1 VIDVSDI
8 AQTGEYL
15 IAKSPDNGW
24 YYAKI
29 TEDLEQPQWESLVTP
44 DPTGKLNVIGEM
56 AYQVDDTDVFW
67 VDALLCNSAE
77 VDDVNPFAIYVDPR
91 DDEVKIKEWTNTLP
105 DDEDGTPNSMPRA
118 GVCTMWGDF
127 LVLGDIIWKA
137 DPDQPLT
144 SGNVSRYRHALWF
157 SIPGRPDRWDPIDVI
172 EMGQKSG
179 NNLVQGMHPLEAG
192 LIVVTKSL
200 VVLLQGPPD
209 DFIYRELRSGISN
222 TTRYGIASWPFQG
235 GVVWADAENGVWFT
249 NGEVV
254 LRLDEVVDLKD
265 CTAVATWNQYIF
277 VSTRNDVRAFRIIGE
292 SGAWTT
298 LAETFAFSKMT
309 RTDKLLFGLE
319 LADSDRK
326 IAVFD
331 LISEQRGVFDGRLV
345 RSTIRTRPLPGFGHD
360 VVFWH
365 RAGVR
370 AKGLGRVV
378 RFVSRPSANPDDR
391 GYEVRISGD
400 LRRRFDYVF
409 DCHGPSIEATFDVD
423 FEGDVTVEHMTV
435 WEHGGRTEK

>member
-1 VIDVSDI
+1 MIDISDI
-8 AQTGEYL
+8 AQIGQYL
-15 IAKSPDNGW
+15 IAKSPNNGW
-24 YYAKI
+24 YYAEI
-29 TEDLEQPQWESLVTP
+29 PADLEQPSWQSLTTP
-44 DPTGKLNVIGEM
+44 DMTGKLQVIGEM

-77 VDDVNPFAIYVDPR
+77 VDDVDPFAIYVDPR
-91 DDEVKIKEWTNTLP
+91 DNELKIKQWSNTLP
-105 DDEDGTPNSMPRA
+105 DDEDGTPDSMPRA

-157 SIPGRPDRWDPIDVI
+157 SIPGRPDRFDPIDVI

-192 LIVVTKSL
+192 LVVITKSL
-200 VVLLQGPPD
+200 VVLLQGPPN

-222 TTRYGIASWPFQG
+222 TERHGTTSWPFQG
-235 GVVWADAENGVWFT
+235 GAVWADAENGVWFT

-254 LRLDEVVDLKD
+254 LRLDEVVDLRG
-265 CTAVATWNQYIF
+265 CTAIASWNQYII
-277 VSTRNDVRAFRIIGE
+277 VSTREDVKVFRVIE
-292 SGAWTT
+292 DSGAWTT
-298 LAETFAFSKMT
+298 LAETFPFSKIV
-309 RTDKLLFGLE
+309 RNEGLLFGLE
-319 LADSDRK
+319 LSSSDRK

-331 LISEQRGVFDGRLV
+331 LLNEERGFFDGKPV
-345 RSTIRTRPLPGFGHD
+345 RSIVRTRPLPGFGHE

-365 RAGVR
+365 RAGLR
-370 AKGLGRVV
+370 AKGSGRIV
-378 RFVSRPSANPDDR
+378 RFVSRPSANANER
-391 GYEVRISGD
+391 GYETRLNGN

-409 DCHGPSIEATFDVD
+409 DCHGPSIEATFDAE
-423 FEGDVTVEHMTV
+423 FRGDVTVEHMTV
-435 WEHGGRTEK
+435 WEHRGRTEK